1 MTWCCRVLWRAKRG
15 AMVGFSP
22 EKMLIVVV
30 HTDALVATKRWLASR
45 LLALV
50 GGSFVLFGCSAGSG
64 ERYTLLQG
72 ATMGTY
78 YRIQSACPAAPTAAA
93 IEAQLQA
100 FNLVFSTY
108 EAGSELSRLNDNS
121 TTDWVSIS
129 ADLFGVLS
137 AAAELAGTSA
147 GGFDPTVGAL
157 VELWGFGVAEP
168 EREPP
173 TPAAIESARVNTG
186 LDVMQLRQGPSASPQ
201 VRLLQSRRIDLSALA
216 KGRAVDELADRL
228 VAQGCTDLLVDI
240 GGEIRVL
247 GRSPKERP
255 WRLAVE
261 QPGEL
266 APGNEALPVLQ
277 LTAGAVA
284 TSGDYRNFRELS
296 GERYS
301 HLIDPRTGYPVT
313 HGLASVTVW
322 HPQAMWADGF
332 ATLVSVV
339 GPEEGQALAEQ
350 AKLAVAMLIRTT
362 QGFASWQSS
371 EFRRRFGHAA
381 KATQRTSYSQDSRR

>member
-1 MTWCCRVLWRAKRG
+1 MNVL
-15 AMVGFSP
+15 
-22 EKMLIVVV
+22 LIGKI
-30 HTDALVATKRWLASR
+30 DALVGAKRWLKSR
-45 LLALV
+45 LLAGLCASV
-50 GGSFVLFGCSAGSG
+50 VLLGCAPDS
-64 ERYTLLQG
+64 EDRYTLLQG

-78 YRIQSACPAAPTAAA
+78 YRIQAACSTAPTAAA
-93 IEAQLQA
+93 VEAQLRA

-108 EAGSELSRLNDNS
+108 EPDSELSQLNGNHAGQ
-121 TTDWVSIS
+121 WVPIS
-129 ADLFGVLS
+129 PDLFSVLS
-137 AAAELAGTSA
+137 AAAELGGAAELGADSA
-147 GGFDPTVGAL
+147 GAFDPTVGAL
-157 VELWGFGVAEP
+157 VELWGFGAAEQAQDA
-168 EREPP
+168 P
-173 TPAAIESARVNTG
+173 TAAAIESARANTG
-186 LDVMQLRQGPSASPQ
+186 LDVMQLRERPAARPE
-201 VRLLQSRRIDLSALA
+201 VRLAQPRRIDLSALA

-247 GRSPKERP
+247 GRSPQDRP

-277 LTAGAVA
+277 LTQGAVA

-322 HPQAMWADGF
+322 HPEAMWADGY

-339 GPEEGQALAEQ
+339 GPQAGQELAEQ
-350 AKLAVAMLIRTT
+350 AKLAVAMLVRTT
-362 QGFASWQSS
+362 HGFSSWQST
-371 EFRRRFGHAA
+371 EFRRRFQP
-381 KATQRTSYSQDSRR
+381 TDTNR